1 MAVSRQPELPDEIPW
16 TAKTRQWWASLP
28 DTPGSD
34 GWTAS
39 DWEFLMTTALVHA
52 DVWGNSNFDRL
63 SELRIREEEMGITP
77 SARRKLG
84 VEGPKRSERE
94 EAAKSPLEAIAEER
108 RLSLHVTRPSRK
120 AGA

>member
-1 MAVSRQPELPDEIPW
+1 MVVEQPDLPDSVAWPE
-16 TAKTRQWWASLP
+16 KTRQWWESLP
-28 DTPGSD
+28 DTPGADAWS
-34 GWTAS
+34 AS
-39 DWEFLMTTALVHA
+39 DWEFMQTTALLHA
-52 DVWGNSNFDRL
+52 QVWGKSDFDRL

-84 VEGPKRSERE
+84 VEGPKRPERE
-94 EAAKSPLEAIAEER
+94 EAAKSPLESIAEER